1 MGKFLMGV
9 LRVFNYAIDVFVLY
23 VLLFG
28 HMSATIGGKLY
39 EFNGLFL

>member
-1 MGKFLMGV
+1 MGKFFLKLV
-9 LRVFNYAIDVFVLY
+9 KIFNMMVDIFVLY

-28 HMSATIGGKLY
+28 HMSANIGGKLY